1 MTLTNNAS
9 VYKKTLYSFFFFIIS
24 IQFVYA
30 DGLDASREKA
40 KKAYFS
46 GELESSLSLFLTLS
60 ETGDTESQYY
70 TGLIYLTEGWSG
82 RDVEKALAYLTTAAD
97 KNSTE
102 AMWKIG
108 EVYENG
114 WGTEKNI
121 LTGLDWYR
129 KSQQAT
135 LYKSNVQ
142 FAVVKN
148 RQLEIK
154 SNQDMINKLV
164 KEEKQGN
171 AESAYKLAKVYDEGR
186 LTKQNYPSAFNWYK
200 KAANKKHKYSMLMLG
215 YFLCRG
221 IGVEVNSD
229 KANEWLKNSGR
240 KVYCN

>member
-9 VYKKTLYSFFFFIIS
+9 VFKKALYSFFFFIIS

-30 DGLDASREKA
+30 DSLDASRENA

-46 GELESSLSLFLTLS
+46 GELESSLSVFLTLS
-60 ETGDTESQYY
+60 ESGDTESQYY
-70 TGLIYLTEGWSG
+70 AGLIYLTEGWSG
-82 RDVEKALAYLTTAAD
+82 RHVEKALAYLTTAAD
-97 KNSTE
+97 KNSTD

-121 LTGLDWYR
+121 LTALDWYR

-135 LYKSNVQ
+135 LYKSNIQ

-148 RQLEIK
+148 RQLELK

-164 KEEKQGN
+164 KEAKQGN

-186 LTKQNYPSAFNWYK
+186 FVKQNHQSSFNWYK
-200 KAANKKHKYSMLMLG
+200 KAADMNHKYSMLMLG
-215 YFLCRG
+215 YYWCRG
-221 IGVEVNSD
+221 VGVEFNKN
-229 KANEWLKNSGR
+229 KANKWIKSSER
-240 KVYCN
+240 KAYFN